1 MKFKSES
8 ERELLMA
15 NIKSAEKRNRQSKKR
30 QELNRIWRGA
40 SRTAVK
46 KARTAIESG
55 AEEAT
60 ESLRIAMRALDK
72 AAKKGIIHK
81 NNASR
86 RKGRL
91 MKALNKAMA

>member
-1 MKFKSES
+1 
-8 ERELLMA
+8 MA

-30 QELNRIWRGA
+30 QELNRVWRSG

-46 KARTAIESG
+46 KARLAIESG
-55 AEEAT
+55 SEDAVD
-60 ESLRIAMRALDK
+60 SLRVAVRALDK

-86 RKGRL
+86 RQSRL
-91 MKALNKAMA
+91 MKALNKAAA